1 MNCFMYQGFTNSWFK
16 FSFYNTPND
25 IETARNLNNGRYSIF
40 NIDRNSPAVQI
51 KLSEVFMNKYE
62 MILGTAR
69 SYMMLAKATK
79 SQVYVLAGIKCLMQ
93 IVNRENTKTM
103 EMQNVSCTKQ

>member
-1 MNCFMYQGFTNSWFK
+1 
-16 FSFYNTPND
+16 
-25 IETARNLNNGRYSIF
+25 
-40 NIDRNSPAVQI
+40 
-51 KLSEVFMNKYE
+51 MNKYE

-103 EMQNVSCTKQ
+103 EMKL